1 MQVKFYDNIED
12 EKLLFA
18 VILTKYNNKWVFCK
32 HKNRDTYETEER
44 ATLIGRPFQFV
55 EKLVF

>member
-1 MQVKFYDNIED
+1 MISSRKSIAIE
-12 EKLLFA
+12 
-18 VILTKYNNKWVFCK
+18 
-32 HKNRDTYETEER
+32 NRDTYETEER